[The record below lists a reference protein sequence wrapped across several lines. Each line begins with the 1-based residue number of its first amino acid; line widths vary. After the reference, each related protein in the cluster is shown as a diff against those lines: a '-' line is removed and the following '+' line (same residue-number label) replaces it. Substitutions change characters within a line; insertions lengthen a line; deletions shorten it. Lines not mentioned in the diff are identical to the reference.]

1 VGEGLDEGKWLG
13 FVRVGGGVAEDVGG
27 GEERVFFGAV
37 GETDVADDV
46 GAERDDLRKEGV
58 LIGNGGEAAGDGET
72 EGVGLAAIGDGE
84 RGEEIEETFFAGAE
98 TEIEQLGG
106 RMVWGFEFW
115 VLS

>member
-1 VGEGLDEGKWLG
+1 MSEGLDEGKWLG

-27 GEERVFFGAV
+27 GEERVFFGVV
-37 GETDVADDV
+37 GEADVADDV

-58 LIGNGGEAAGDGET
+58 LIGDGGETAGDGEA
-72 EGVGLAAIGDGE
+72 EGVGLAAVGDGE
-84 RGEEIEETFFAGAE
+84 GGEEIEETFFAGAE
-98 TEIEQLGG
+98 TEIKQLGG